1 MLTKKNIISSFLS
14 LGLGFFLVWL
24 ILRFTDVDLKEIAA
38 SFYSLN
44 PLYAGLAIVT
54 LILHTFLTAHKWGLV
69 TQKLAPDDQQDNSD
83 NQQTLK
89 FYLFYTT
96 LGSLTMQFMPQYV
109 GMVMVQNLALRVHKI
124 SSFSK
129 GFLSVIY
136 DQFFNFLIPFLLF
149 PAAIL
154 YAFEYISLSVA
165 LWIWVAT
172 IIATHFLINKWH
184 RRLIS
189 FLITV
194 LTWVK
199 QLKPGKSKNNKPP
212 MQVSKDSILGK
223 NFTLYLYWISVVRYV
238 VWIVRGVL
246 IAIAGGFKIKMWA
259 VIFVTPIVQLA
270 MLFSFTPANLGLMEF
285 SWIGLLRLFDVAD
298 ATSVQFSLMQRFLY
312 IVAVVIILAVFAV
325 VSVVERFALFVPKQ
339 NQ

>member
-1 MLTKKNIISSFLS
+1 VLS
-14 LGLGFFLVWL
+14 LALGFFLVWL
-24 ILRFTDVDLKEIAA
+24 ILRFTEVDLEEIVA

-44 PLYAGLAIVT
+44 PLYAGLAIT
-54 LILHTFLTAHKWGLV
+54 ALIIHTFLTAYKWGLV
-69 TQKLAPDDQQDNSD
+69 TQKLTPDNKQP
-83 NQQTLK
+83 LK

-136 DQFFNFLIPFLLF
+136 DQFFNLLIPLLLF
-149 PAAIL
+149 PTAIL
-154 YAFEYISLSVA
+154 YALSYISLSVA
-165 LWIWVAT
+165 VWMWITT
-172 IIATHFLINKWH
+172 IIAVHFLINKWH

-189 FLITV
+189 FLISA

-199 QLKPGKSKNNKPP
+199 QFKSGSKPETKVETG
-212 MQVSKDSILGK
+212 KDSILSK
-223 NFTLYLYWISVVRYV
+223 NFTLYLYWISVVRYM

-246 IAIAGGFKIKMWA
+246 IAIAGGFKIKLWA
-259 VIFVTPIVQLA
+259 IAFISPIVQLA

-285 SWIGLLRLFDVAD
+285 SWIGLLRLFSVPDAVA
-298 ATSVQFSLMQRFLY
+298 VQFSLMQRFLY
-312 IVAVVIILAVFAV
+312 IVAVVIVLAVFAV
-325 VSVVERFALFVPKQ
+325 VSSVERFALFTSKQ

>member
-1 MLTKKNIISSFLS
+1 MLNKKNVISSVLS
-14 LGLGFFLVWL
+14 LALGFLLVWL
-24 ILRFTDVDLKEIAA
+24 ILRFTEVDLEQIVA

-44 PLYAGLAIVT
+44 PFYAGLAIT
-54 LILHTFLTAHKWGLV
+54 ALIIHTVLTAYKWALV
-69 TQKLAPDDQQDNSD
+69 TQKLTPD
-83 NQQTLK
+83 NQQPLK

-136 DQFFNFLIPFLLF
+136 DQFFNFLIPLLLF

-154 YAFEYISLSVA
+154 YAFSYISLSVA
-165 LWIWVAT
+165 IWIWIAT
-172 IIATHFLINKWH
+172 IIAVHFMINRWH
-184 RRLIS
+184 RHLIS
-189 FLITV
+189 FLISA

-199 QLKPGKSKNNKPP
+199 QIKSGSKPEAKVKT
-212 MQVSKDSILGK
+212 SKDSILSK
-223 NFTLYLYWISVVRYV
+223 NFTLYLYWISVGRYV
-238 VWIVRGVL
+238 VWIIRGVL
-246 IAIAGGFKIKMWA
+246 ITLAGGFKIKLWA
-259 VIFVTPIVQLA
+259 VTFVTPIVQLA

-285 SWIGLLRLFDVAD
+285 SWIGLLRLFDVSD
-298 ATSVQFSLMQRFLY
+298 AIAVQFSLMQRFLY
-312 IVAVVIILAVFAV
+312 IVAVVIVLAVFAV
-325 VSVVERFALFVPKQ
+325 VSSVERFAVFTSKQ